1 MYFRTTNNKKI
12 IKKIKKMFCP
22 VRQCLDT
29 KFSLNDSRSHPRL
42 CGLCLRLTHA
52 TIGKEMIKNTP
63 PASV

>member
-1 MYFRTTNNKKI
+1 MFR
-12 IKKIKKMFCP
+12 P